1 MRVNRAVVSGCLS
14 GDGGSVGPV
23 QSRVMCPQSDPGNFR
38 ACLNGQDPC
47 TTLAG
52 GIPFWSLD
60 QSDLE
65 VH

>member
-38 ACLNGQDPC
+38 AEWVVRVTQQGSVPLRSV
-47 TTLAG
+47 L
-52 GIPFWSLD
+52 SL
-60 QSDLE
+60 
-65 VH
+65 